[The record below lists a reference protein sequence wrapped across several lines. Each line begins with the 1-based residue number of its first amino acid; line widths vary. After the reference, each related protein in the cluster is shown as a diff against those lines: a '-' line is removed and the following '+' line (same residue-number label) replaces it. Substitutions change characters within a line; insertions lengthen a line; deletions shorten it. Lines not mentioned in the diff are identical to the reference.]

1 MNDRSYP
8 IPVLLEMLREPCGV
22 DGCGHCQLE
31 RQAAAEIKRLTAIVD
46 RLPKYRDGA
55 LYLNYNPAPG
65 VSGWAVWHY
74 SGDTQRHVS
83 ACHTPDDP
91 DEYATGFDWIIDDC
105 DDECDVLGVYS
116 TREAAEKARTE

>member
-1 MNDRSYP
+1 MSYTIEQLRDYDRSDTDA
-8 IPVLLEMLREPCGV
+8 ML
-22 DGCGHCQLE
+22 DW
-31 RQAAAEIKRLTAIVD
+31 AAAEIERLTAIVD

-55 LYLNYNPAPG
+55 LYVHYNPAPG

-74 SGDTQRHVS
+74 SGDTQWHVS

-91 DEYATGFDWIIDDC
+91 DELSTGFDWIIDDC

-116 TREAAEKARTE
+116 TREAAMKARDQ